1 MNAVR
6 IPMLLLLLAMM
17 GASGFGQTSRAQQ
30 KDRADALY
38 ANRADLAS
46 ARQAVA
52 IWTERLQKDPRDY
65 EAAWKIARAHY
76 WLGRHGPQEERRGLL
91 EGGIRAARA
100 AAAIRPERPEGYFWL
115 AANMGGLAES
125 FGFRQGL
132 KYRGEIKDNL
142 LRVLKID
149 AAFQHGSADRA
160 LGRWY
165 YKVPGLFGG
174 SKKKSEEHLRRSLT
188 YDPNSTAS
196 LFFLAETLIALDRDA
211 EARAVLEKLLS
222 APVNPEWVPEDHA
235 YKEQGRRLLDTLRSV
250 RL

>member
-1 MNAVR
+1 MKVR
-6 IPMLLLLLAMM
+6 IPMVLLLLATA
-17 GASGFGQTSRAQQ
+17 GAFGFSQTSPAQAADQ
-30 KDRADALY
+30 ADALY
-38 ANRADLAS
+38 ANRADLAR

-91 EGGIRAARA
+91 EAGMRAARTA
-100 AAAIRPERPEGYFWL
+100 ATMHPERAEGHFWL

-125 FGFRQGL
+125 FGLRQGL
-132 KYRGEIKDNL
+132 RYRGEIKDNL
-142 LRVLKID
+142 LRVLRID
-149 AAFQHGSADRA
+149 PAFQHGSADRA

-174 SKKKSEEHLRRSLT
+174 SKKKSEEHLRRSLS
-188 YDPNSTAS
+188 YDPNSAAS

-211 EARAVLEKLLS
+211 EARAVLETLLS
-222 APVNPEWVPEDHA
+222 APANPEWVPEDRE
-235 YKEQGRRLLDTLRSV
+235 YKEQGRRLLGTLR
-250 RL
+250 